1 MTPARLLLPLALLS
15 VPVLADEPSPPN
27 PYELFN
33 GAVDSFAASNYT
45 AAADSF
51 TRAAEAAPAQ
61 GLSPAQALF
70 DKGVALEATAD
81 PAAAAAFLEAARS
94 LNSPLPLQARAY
106 YNAGNLLLRQA
117 IEARSNPET
126 PVLPLPSDNPA
137 SPDSPSPSPA
147 PPDPAKLL
155 DASLASLQNAIELDP
170 SNIDAKAS
178 YELAT
183 LIQQELQQQQ
193 QQQPQQNQE
202 QSQDQENQDQNQD
215 PSQGQQPQ
223 QDQEQ
228 EQQQEQEQDQQQGQ
242 EQQGQQQQQ
251 SQSPESQEPP
261 QPQSPEDS
269 TQMTPEEATQLLDA
283 MRAREQSQR
292 DQLKPLFGRPIP
304 VENDW

>member
-51 TRAAEAAPAQ
+51 ARAAEAAPAQ

-81 PAAAAAFLEAARS
+81 SAAAATFLEAARS
-94 LNSPLPLQARAY
+94 LNSPLSLQARAY

-117 IEARSNPET
+117 IEARSNPGM
-126 PVLPLPSDNPA
+126 PALPLPSDNPA
-137 SPDSPSPSPA
+137 GPDSTPPA

-178 YELAT
+178 YELAS
-183 LIQQELQQQQ
+183 LIQQELRQQQQ
-193 QQQPQQNQE
+193 QQQQQNQE

-228 EQQQEQEQDQQQGQ
+228 EQQQEQEQDQQQDQ